1 MSKKINEWKRLAMI
15 LALGTSVS
23 MTGCSIPTSSTN
35 QIQVDYTQLQDVTD
49 EERKK
54 VPNNVDKCFE
64 YRITDGKTEIA
75 YKKNNIFLAYNPE
88 TDEMTA
94 YLKYEFFEGAKDLS
108 FGFGDKYHYVQLYDV
123 DSLKLIVNA
132 CPNIL
137 KCRGI
142 NPYKTINDSYY
153 SHLVGTCDV
162 ISLDEHDEL
171 QDTYTDDELG
181 VLVHQLLEARSKRYE
196 KNK

>member
-23 MTGCSIPTSSTN
+23 MTGCSFSTPNTN
-35 QIQVDYTQLQDVTD
+35 QTQIDYTQLQDVTD

-64 YRITDGKTEIA
+64 YRITDGKSEMA

-94 YLKYEFFEGAKDLS
+94 YLKYEFFEEAKDLS

-123 DSLKLIVNA
+123 DSLNLIVNA
-132 CPNIL
+132 CPNIR

-142 NPYKTINDSYY
+142 NPYKTINGSYY

-162 ISLDEHDEL
+162 ISLEEHDEL
-171 QDTYTDDELG
+171 QDTYTDEELD
-181 VLVHQLLEARSKRYE
+181 VLKQQLKDVRYKKYE